1 MVSSPNTTNIVRQDA
16 NQIKQQLSPPINREA
31 ERIGDDLT
39 VPDHELQKIESFYQS
54 FGTLLYLA
62 KSSADLY
69 TISNVH
75 TTQQRSK
82 EQAYNRNSI
91 ATSSS
96 IREEYTS
103 NSSASNNNSS
113 CSTDIKDECL
123 VYNFIKDRLIKSCL
137 LLFFLY

>member
-16 NQIKQQLSPPINREA
+16 NQIKQQLSPTINRES

-103 NSSASNNNSS
+103 NSSASNNSS

-123 VYNFIKDRLIKSCL
+123 VYNFIKDRLKSCL
-137 LLFFLY
+137 NYYKSSV